1 MTTTTAMAPRGPTRA
16 LGLESRRSL
25 FNMTQRGKMKQLKA
39 LEHDANLHPED
50 AFRQTRFLQELNRNY
65 PALVIRRVEENR
77 FALDEAVQKE
87 YIKAL
92 VKYGNTHPLTL

>member
-1 MTTTTAMAPRGPTRA
+1 
-16 LGLESRRSL
+16 
-25 FNMTQRGKMKQLKA
+25 MTQRGKMKQLKA

-50 AFRQTRFLQELNRNY
+50 AFRQTRFLQELNRSY

-92 VKYGNTHPLTL
+92 VKYVH